1 MEKIGVLTGG
11 GDCPGLNPAIRAVV
25 MKAKEYDYE
34 IIGIKDGWKGLLTLD
49 TMPLNISDVQ
59 EIISFGGTIIGT
71 SRKNPLKKEEDKKK
85 VLENIKK
92 LELSALIAIG
102 GDDTLSVAA
111 KLSDEGIPIIGI
123 PKTMDNDL
131 LYTDYTFGFDTAVT
145 VAVECLERLRDTAK
159 SHRRVMVFEVMGRYA
174 GWVALFTGIAGG
186 ADWILLPEVPFD
198 IDEMCNHLKY
208 LREKGRNYAL
218 VVASE
223 GIQLPEIEERDKDVD
238 EFGHV
243 ILKERGVGERVAK
256 IIEEKTGWETRYAV
270 VGHIQRGGSPTIF
283 DRILATR
290 LGVKAVELI
299 KEKKFGKMVC
309 LRGNEIEAVDLSLA
323 TSKTKFVPKEWIE
336 LAKTFYK

>member
-11 GDCPGLNPAIRAVV
+11 GDCPGLNPAIRAIV
-25 MKAKEYDYE
+25 MKAKEYGYQV
-34 IIGIKDGWKGLLTLD
+34 IGIKDGWKGLLTLD
-49 TMPLNISDVQ
+49 IMPIEISDVQ
-59 EIISFGGTIIGT
+59 EIISFGGTMIGT

-92 LELSALIAIG
+92 LELFALIAIG
-102 GDDTLSVAA
+102 GDDTLGVAA
-111 KLSDEGIPIIGI
+111 KLSDEGLPIVGI

-131 LYTDYTFGFDTAVT
+131 SHTDYTFGFDTAVT

-186 ADWILLPEVPFD
+186 ADWILLPEVPFNV
-198 IDEMCNHLKY
+198 DEMCNHLISLK
-208 LREKGRNYAL
+208 EKGRNYAL
-218 VVASE
+218 VVVSE
-223 GIQLPEIEERDKDVD
+223 GIEIPEAEEKDREMD

-243 ILKERGVGERVAK
+243 RLTHRGIGERIAE
-256 IIEEKTGWETRYAV
+256 IIQEKTGWETRFAV
-270 VGHIQRGGSPTIF
+270 VGYIQRGGPPTTF

-299 KEKKFGKMVC
+299 HKGNFGKMVC
-309 LRGNEIEAVDLSLA
+309 LQGSEIEAVDLRLS

>member
-11 GDCPGLNPAIRAVV
+11 GDCPGLNPAIRAIV
-25 MKAKEYDYE
+25 MKAKEYDYQV
-34 IIGIKDGWKGLLTLD
+34 IGIKDGWKGLITGD
-49 TMPLNISDVQ
+49 TMELDIPDVQ

-71 SRKNPLKKEEDKKK
+71 SRKNPLKKEEEKKK
-85 VLENIKK
+85 VLENIKN

-111 KLSDEGIPIIGI
+111 KLSDEGVPVVGI

-131 LYTDYTFGFDTAVT
+131 LHTDYTFGFDTAVT

-198 IDEMCNHLKY
+198 VEAMCNHLKY
-208 LREKGRNYAL
+208 LREKGRTYAL

-223 GIQLPEIEERDKDVD
+223 GIQLPEIEERDRDVD

-256 IIEEKTGWETRYAV
+256 IIQEKTGWETRYAV
-270 VGHIQRGGSPTIF
+270 VGHIQRGGPPTIF

-299 KEKKFGKMVC
+299 KEKRFGKMVC

-323 TSKTKFVPKEWIE
+323 TSKNKFVPQEWIE

>member
-1 MEKIGVLTGG
+1 
-11 GDCPGLNPAIRAVV
+11 
-25 MKAKEYDYE
+25 
-34 IIGIKDGWKGLLTLD
+34 
-49 TMPLNISDVQ
+49 MPLNISDVQ

-208 LREKGRNYAL
+208 LREKGRTYAL